1 MKNIYS
7 LLLLSIF
14 IFISCSP
21 DDNANPTAEDVTG
34 LTDGGATITV
44 KLLGQDPDGD
54 SIIYALESYA
64 SLGTGSV
71 SGDVLTYTPNDN
83 TNGVDNFS
91 YRVYDSE
98 NNVSNV
104 ANITITITGNVNNPP
119 TVINTSANSDGSA
132 VTFKLRGSDPE
143 GDSIT
148 FSIVGQPSK
157 GSVSL
162 SGATAVDVTATY
174 TPNANAYGSDSFTF
188 KANDGEYD
196 SNIGTASITLPDA
209 PDPDPVVTTT
219 IFFSEY
225 AEGTSNNKYLEIYNP
240 TGAEVDLTEYAFP
253 NVSNAPTTPGDF
265 EYWNEFPAGA
275 KIAAGGVYVI
285 ANPSADASIV
295 AKADHLFR
303 YLSNGDD
310 GFKLVKGTR
319 FNFTVIDVLGDWQGD
334 PGSGWDV
341 AGTTNGTKEHT
352 LVRKPSVKKGNS
364 DWDASRGTSESDSE
378 WIVYPQNTWTYLGGH
393 TID

>member
-14 IFISCSP
+14 IFISCDP
-21 DDNANPTAEDVTG
+21 DPLCNPTAEDVTG
-34 LTDGGATITV
+34 VTDGGATITV
-44 KLLGQDPDGD
+44 KLMGSDHHGD

-83 TNGVDNFS
+83 TNGVDSFS
-91 YRVYDSE
+91 YRVY
-98 NNVSNV
+98 NFGNCVSDV
-104 ANITITITGNVNNPP
+104 ASITITITGNVNNPP
-119 TVINTSANSDGSA
+119 TVDNLSATSDGDPI
-132 VTFKLRGSDPE
+132 TITLTGSDPE

-162 SGATAVDVTATY
+162 SGSTATY
-174 TPNANAYGSDSFTF
+174 TPNASASGSDSFTY

-196 SNIGTASITLPDA
+196 SNIGTVSITLPDA
-209 PDPDPVVTTT
+209 PDPVATTT

-225 AEGTSNNKYLEIYNP
+225 AEGSSNNKYLEIYNP

-253 NVSNAPTTPGDF
+253 NVSNAPNTPGQH
-265 EYWNEFPAGA
+265 EYWNTFPAGA
-275 KIAAGGVYVI
+275 KVAAGGVYVI
-285 ANPSADASIV
+285 AHPSADASIK
-295 AKADHLFR
+295 AKANHEFT

-310 GFKLVKGTR
+310 GFKLVKGTESS
-319 FNFTVIDVLGDWQGD
+319 FTVIDVIGDWQGD

-341 AGTTNGTKEHT
+341 AGTTNGTKDHT
-352 LVRKPSVKKGNS
+352 LVRKPSIKKGNTN
-364 DWDASRGTSESDSE
+364 WDNSRGTSESDSE
-378 WIVYPQNTWTYLGGH
+378 WIVYPQNTWTYLGSH
-393 TID
+393 TTD

>member
-7 LLLLSIF
+7 LLLLTIF

-34 LTDGGATITV
+34 FTDGGATITV

-119 TVINTSANSDGSA
+119 TVNNISATSDGSA
-132 VTFKLRGSDPE
+132 ITVTLTGSDPE

-162 SGATAVDVTATY
+162 SGSTATY
-174 TPNANAYGSDSFTF
+174 TPNASASGSDSFTY

-196 SNIGTASITLPDA
+196 SNIGTVSITLPDA
-209 PDPDPVVTTT
+209 PDPVVEPKT
-219 IFFSEY
+219 IFISEY

-253 NVSNAPTTPGDF
+253 NVSNAPSTTGQH

-295 AKADHLFR
+295 AKADHTFR

-310 GFKLVKGTR
+310 GFKLVKGTESS
-319 FNFTVIDVLGDWQGD
+319 FIVIDVLGDWQGD

-364 DWDASRGTSESDSE
+364 DWDASRGTNESDSE
-378 WIVYPQNTWTYLGGH
+378 WIVYPQNTWTFLGGH

>member
-119 TVINTSANSDGSA
+119 TVNNVSATSDGSA
-132 VTFKLRGSDPE
+132 ITITLIGSDPE

-148 FSIVGQPSK
+148 FSIVGQPTK

-162 SGATAVDVTATY
+162 SGSTATY

-253 NVSNAPTTPGDF
+253 NVSNDPTTSGEH
-265 EYWNEFPAGA
+265 EYWNTFPAGA
-275 KIAAGGVYVI
+275 KVAAGGVYVI
-285 ANPSADASIV
+285 AHPSADGSIL
-295 AKADHLFR
+295 AKADYTFR

-310 GFKLVKGTR
+310 GFKLVKGVESS
-319 FNFTVIDVLGDWQGD
+319 FTVIDVLGDWQARPSG
-334 PGSGWDV
+334 GWDV
-341 AGTTNGTKEHT
+341 AGTSRGTKDKT
-352 LVRKPSVKKGNS
+352 LVRKPNVKQGNS
-364 DWDASRGTSESDSE
+364 NWDKSRGTTESDSE

>member
-14 IFISCSP
+14 IFISCDP
-21 DDNANPTAEDVTG
+21 DPLGNPTAEDVTG
-34 LTDGGATITV
+34 VTDGGATITV
-44 KLLGQDPDGD
+44 KLMGSDPDGD

-98 NNVSNV
+98 NNVSNI
-104 ANITITITGNVNNPP
+104 ASITITITGNVNNPP
-119 TVINTSANSDGSA
+119 TVDNISATSDGSA
-132 VTFKLRGSDPE
+132 ITVTLTGSDPE

-162 SGATAVDVTATY
+162 SGSTATY
-174 TPNANAYGSDSFTF
+174 TPGANAYGSDSFTY

-196 SNIGTASITLPDA
+196 SNIGTVSITLPDA
-209 PDPDPVVTTT
+209 PDPVATTT

-225 AEGTSNNKYLEIYNP
+225 AEGSSNNKYLEIYNP
-240 TGAEVDLTEYAFP
+240 TGAEVDLTQYAFP

-275 KIAAGGVYVI
+275 KVAAGGVYVI
-285 ANPSADASIV
+285 AHPQADASIL
-295 AKADHLFR
+295 AKADHEFR

-341 AGTTNGTKEHT
+341 AGTTNGTKDKT
-352 LVRKPSVKKGNS
+352 LVRKPNVKQGNS
-364 DWDASRGTSESDSE
+364 NWDNSRGTSESDSE
-378 WIVYPQNTWTYLGGH
+378 WIVYPQNTWTYLGSH
-393 TID
+393 TTD

>member
-98 NNVSNV
+98 NNVSNI
-104 ANITITITGNVNNPP
+104 AKITITITGNVNNPP

-209 PDPDPVVTTT
+209 PDPDPVVTNT

-253 NVSNAPTTPGDF
+253 NVSNAPNTPGQH
-265 EYWNEFPAGA
+265 EYWNTFPAGA
-275 KIAAGGVYVI
+275 KVAAGGVYVI
-285 ANPSADASIV
+285 AHPQADASIL
-295 AKADHLFR
+295 AKADHEFR

-310 GFKLVKGTR
+310 GFKLVKGTESS
-319 FNFTVIDVLGDWQGD
+319 FTVIDVLGNWQGD

-364 DWDASRGTSESDSE
+364 DWDTSRGTSESDSE

>member
-21 DDNANPTAEDVTG
+21 DDNGNPTAEDVTG
-34 LTDGGATITV
+34 VTDGGATITV
-44 KLLGQDPDGD
+44 KLMGQDPDGD

-98 NNVSNV
+98 NNVSDI
-104 ANITITITGNVNNPP
+104 ASITITITGNVNNPP
-119 TVINTSANSDGSA
+119 TVDNISATSDGSA
-132 VTFKLRGSDPE
+132 ITVTLTGSDPE

-162 SGATAVDVTATY
+162 SGSTATY
-174 TPNANAYGSDSFTF
+174 TPNANACGSDSFTY

-196 SNIGTASITLPDA
+196 SNIGTVSITLPDA
-209 PDPDPVVTTT
+209 PDPVDETT
-219 IFFSEY
+219 IFISEY
-225 AEGTSNNKYLEIYNP
+225 AEGSSNNKYLEIYNP
-240 TGAEVDLTEYAFP
+240 TGAEVDLTQYAFP
-253 NVSNAPTTPGDF
+253 NVSNAPTTTGDF

-275 KIAAGGVYVI
+275 KVAAGGVYVI
-285 ANPSADASIV
+285 AHPQADASIL
-295 AKADHLFR
+295 AKADHEFR
-303 YLSNGDD
+303 YLSNGND

-334 PGSGWDV
+334 PGSGGWDV
-341 AGTTNGTKEHT
+341 AGTNNATKDNT
-352 LVRKPSVKKGNS
+352 LVRKPSIKKGNS
-364 DWDASRGTSESDSE
+364 NWDNSRGTDATNSE
-378 WIVYPQNTWTYLGGH
+378 WIVYDNNTWTYLGGH
-393 TID
+393 TTD

>member
-1 MKNIYS
+1 MPI
-7 LLLLSIF
+7 
-14 IFISCSP
+14 
-21 DDNANPTAEDVTG
+21 AEDVTG
-34 LTDGGATITV
+34 ATDGGATISV
-44 KLLGQDPDGD
+44 KLMGSDANGNSFNINQDNVT
-54 SIIYALESYA
+54 YALESYP

-83 TNGVDNFS
+83 TNGIDNFS
-91 YRVYDSE
+91 YRVYDS
-98 NNVSNV
+98 NNWPSNI
-104 ANITITITGNVNNPP
+104 ANITIEITGNVNNPP
-119 TVINTSANSDGSA
+119 TVDNLSATSDGEPI
-132 VTFKLRGSDPE
+132 TITLTGSDPE

-162 SGATAVDVTATY
+162 SGSTATY
-174 TPNANAYGSDSFTF
+174 TPNPSASGSDSFTY

-196 SNIGTASITLPDA
+196 SNIGTVSITLPDA
-209 PDPDPVVTTT
+209 PDPVATTT

-225 AEGTSNNKYLEIYNP
+225 AEGSSNNKYLEIYNP

-253 NVSNAPTTPGDF
+253 NVSNAPTTPGQF
-265 EYWNEFPAGA
+265 EYWNSFPAGA
-275 KIAAGGVYVI
+275 KVAAGGVYVI
-285 ANPSADASIV
+285 AHPQADASIL
-295 AKADHLFR
+295 AKADHEFR

-341 AGTTNGTKEHT
+341 AGTTNGTKDKT
-352 LVRKPSVKKGNS
+352 LVRKPNVKQGNS
-364 DWDASRGTSESDSE
+364 NWDNSRGTNESDSE

-393 TID
+393 TTD

>member
-1 MKNIYS
+1 MKNLYS
-7 LLLLSIF
+7 LLILSIF
-14 IFISCSP
+14 VFISCSI
-21 DDNANPTAEDVTG
+21 DENGNPTAEDVTG
-34 LTDGGATITV
+34 LTDGGATISV

-54 SIIYALESYA
+54 SIIYSLKSYA

-83 TNGVDNFS
+83 TNGTDSFT
-91 YRVYDSE
+91 YRVYDEE
-98 NNVSNV
+98 NNVSNI

-119 TVINTSANSDGSA
+119 TVDNISATSDGSA
-132 VTFKLRGSDPE
+132 ITVTLTGTDPE
-143 GDSIT
+143 GDTIT

-162 SGATAVDVTATY
+162 SGSTATY
-174 TPNANAYGSDSFTF
+174 TPSANAYGTDTFTY

-196 SNIGTASITLPDA
+196 SNIGTVSITLPDA
-209 PDPDPVVTTT
+209 PDPVDETT
-219 IFFSEY
+219 IFISEY
-225 AEGTSNNKYLEIYNP
+225 AEGSSYNKYLEIYNP
-240 TGAEVDLTEYAFP
+240 TGAEVDLTQYAFP
-253 NVSNAPTTPGDF
+253 SVANAPATTGQY

-275 KIAAGGVYVI
+275 KIAAGGVYII
-285 ANPSADASIV
+285 ADDRADASIT
-295 AKADHLFR
+295 AKANHTHR

-310 GFKLVKGTR
+310 GYKIVKGTKS
-319 FNFTVIDVLGDWQGD
+319 NFTVVDVLGDWQGD

-341 AGTTNGTKEHT
+341 AGTNNATKDHT

-364 DWDASRGTSESDSE
+364 NWNNSRGTDATNSE
-378 WIVYPQNTWTYLGGH
+378 WIVYDNNTWTYLGTH

>member
-21 DDNANPTAEDVTG
+21 DDNGNPTAEDVTG
-34 LTDGGATITV
+34 VTDGGATITV
-44 KLLGQDPDGD
+44 KLMGQDPDGD

-98 NNVSNV
+98 NNVSDI
-104 ANITITITGNVNNPP
+104 ASITITITGNVNNPP
-119 TVINTSANSDGSA
+119 TVDNISATSDGSA
-132 VTFKLRGSDPE
+132 ITVTLTGSDPE
-143 GDSIT
+143 GESIT

-162 SGATAVDVTATY
+162 SGSTATY
-174 TPNANAYGSDSFTF
+174 TPNANASGSDSFTY

-196 SNIGTASITLPDA
+196 SNIGTVSITLPDA
-209 PDPDPVVTTT
+209 PDPVDETT
-219 IFFSEY
+219 IFISEY
-225 AEGTSNNKYLEIYNP
+225 AEGSSNNKYLEIYNP
-240 TGAEVDLTEYAFP
+240 TGAEVDLTQYAFP
-253 NVSNAPTTPGDF
+253 NVSNAPTTTGDF

-275 KIAAGGVYVI
+275 KVAAGGVYVI
-285 ANPSADASIV
+285 AHPQADASIL
-295 AKADHLFR
+295 AKADHEFR
-303 YLSNGDD
+303 YLSNGND

-334 PGSGWDV
+334 PGSGGWDV
-341 AGTTNGTKEHT
+341 AGTNNATKDNT
-352 LVRKPSVKKGNS
+352 LVRKPSIKKGNS
-364 DWDASRGTSESDSE
+364 NWDNSRGTDATNSE
-378 WIVYPQNTWTYLGGH
+378 WIVYDNNTWTYLGGH
-393 TID
+393 TTD

>member
-21 DDNANPTAEDVTG
+21 DDNGSPTAEDVTG

-44 KLLGQDPDGD
+44 KLMGSDPDGD

-83 TNGVDNFS
+83 TNGVDSFS

-104 ANITITITGNVNNPP
+104 ASITITITGNVNNPP
-119 TVINTSANSDGSA
+119 TVDNISATSDGSA
-132 VTFKLRGSDPE
+132 ITVTLTGSDPE

-162 SGATAVDVTATY
+162 SGSTATY
-174 TPNANAYGSDSFTF
+174 TPGANAYGSDSFTY

-196 SNIGTASITLPDA
+196 SNIGTVSITLPDA
-209 PDPDPVVTTT
+209 PDPVATTT

-225 AEGTSNNKYLEIYNP
+225 AEGSSNNKYLEIYNP
-240 TGAEVDLTEYAFP
+240 TGAEVDLTQYAFP

-275 KIAAGGVYVI
+275 KVAAGGVYVI
-285 ANPSADASIV
+285 AHPQADASIL
-295 AKADHLFR
+295 AKADHEFR

-334 PGSGWDV
+334 TGSGWDV
-341 AGTTNGTKEHT
+341 AGTTNGTKDKT
-352 LVRKPSVKKGNS
+352 LVRKPNVKQGNS
-364 DWDASRGTSESDSE
+364 NWDNSRGTSVSDSE

-393 TID
+393 TTD

>member
-98 NNVSNV
+98 NNVSNI
-104 ANITITITGNVNNPP
+104 AKITITITGNVNNPP

-174 TPNANAYGSDSFTF
+174 TPNANAYG
-188 KANDGEYD
+188 
-196 SNIGTASITLPDA
+196 
-209 PDPDPVVTTT
+209 
-219 IFFSEY
+219 
-225 AEGTSNNKYLEIYNP
+225 
-240 TGAEVDLTEYAFP
+240 
-253 NVSNAPTTPGDF
+253 
-265 EYWNEFPAGA
+265 
-275 KIAAGGVYVI
+275 
-285 ANPSADASIV
+285 
-295 AKADHLFR
+295 
-303 YLSNGDD
+303 LS
-310 GFKLVKGTR
+310 L
-319 FNFTVIDVLGDWQGD
+319 I
-334 PGSGWDV
+334 
-341 AGTTNGTKEHT
+341 H
-352 LVRKPSVKKGNS
+352 
-364 DWDASRGTSESDSE
+364 
-378 WIVYPQNTWTYLGGH
+378 I
-393 TID
+393 

>member
-196 SNIGTASITLPDA
+196 SNIGTASISLPDA
-209 PDPDPVVTTT
+209 PDPVDETT
-219 IFFSEY
+219 IFISEY
-225 AEGTSNNKYLEIYNP
+225 AEGSAYNKYLEIYNP
-240 TGAEVDLTEYAFP
+240 TGSEVDLSQYAFP
-253 NVSNAPTTPGDF
+253 NVTNAP
-265 EYWNEFPAGA
+265 
-275 KIAAGGVYVI
+275 
-285 ANPSADASIV
+285 
-295 AKADHLFR
+295 
-303 YLSNGDD
+303 
-310 GFKLVKGTR
+310 
-319 FNFTVIDVLGDWQGD
+319 
-334 PGSGWDV
+334 
-341 AGTTNGTKEHT
+341 
-352 LVRKPSVKKGNS
+352 
-364 DWDASRGTSESDSE
+364 
-378 WIVYPQNTWTYLGGH
+378 
-393 TID
+393 

>member
-1 MKNIYS
+1 M
-7 LLLLSIF
+7 
-14 IFISCSP
+14 
-21 DDNANPTAEDVTG
+21 
-34 LTDGGATITV
+34 
-44 KLLGQDPDGD
+44 
-54 SIIYALESYA
+54 
-64 SLGTGSV
+64 GTGSV

-196 SNIGTASITLPDA
+196 SNIGTASI
-209 PDPDPVVTTT
+209 
-219 IFFSEY
+219 
-225 AEGTSNNKYLEIYNP
+225 
-240 TGAEVDLTEYAFP
+240 
-253 NVSNAPTTPGDF
+253 
-265 EYWNEFPAGA
+265 
-275 KIAAGGVYVI
+275 
-285 ANPSADASIV
+285 
-295 AKADHLFR
+295 
-303 YLSNGDD
+303 LS
-310 GFKLVKGTR
+310 L
-319 FNFTVIDVLGDWQGD
+319 I
-334 PGSGWDV
+334 
-341 AGTTNGTKEHT
+341 H
-352 LVRKPSVKKGNS
+352 
-364 DWDASRGTSESDSE
+364 
-378 WIVYPQNTWTYLGGH
+378 I
-393 TID
+393 

>member
-1 MKNIYS
+1 M
-7 LLLLSIF
+7 
-14 IFISCSP
+14 
-21 DDNANPTAEDVTG
+21 
-34 LTDGGATITV
+34 
-44 KLLGQDPDGD
+44 
-54 SIIYALESYA
+54 
-64 SLGTGSV
+64 GTGSV

-119 TVINTSANSDGSA
+119 TVDNISATSIDGSA
-132 VTFKLRGSDPE
+132 ITITLTGSDPE

-162 SGATAVDVTATY
+162 SGSTATY
-174 TPNANAYGSDSFTF
+174 TPNTSASGTDSFTY

-196 SNIGTASITLPDA
+196 SNIGTVSITLPDA
-209 PDPDPVVTTT
+209 PDPVATTT

-225 AEGTSNNKYLEIYNP
+225 AEGSSNNKYLEIYNP
-240 TGAEVDLTEYAFP
+240 TGAEVDLTQYAFP

-295 AKADHLFR
+295 AKADHTFR

-310 GFKLVKGTR
+310 GFKLVKGTESS
-319 FNFTVIDVLGDWQGD
+319 FTVIDVLGDWQGD

-341 AGTTNGTKEHT
+341 AGTTNGTRDKT
-352 LVRKPSVKKGNS
+352 LVRKPNVKQGNS
-364 DWDASRGTSESDSE
+364 NWDNSRGTSESDSE

>member
-21 DDNANPTAEDVTG
+21 DENANPTAEDVTG

-98 NNVSNV
+98 NNISNV

-119 TVINTSANSDGSA
+119 TVINTSVNSDGSA

-253 NVSNAPTTPGDF
+253 NVSNAPNTPGQH
-265 EYWNEFPAGA
+265 EYWNTFPAGA
-275 KIAAGGVYVI
+275 KVAAGGVYVI
-285 ANPSADASIV
+285 AHPQADASIL
-295 AKADHLFR
+295 AKADHEFR

-310 GFKLVKGTR
+310 GFKLVKVTESS
-319 FNFTVIDVLGDWQGD
+319 FTVIDVLGNWQGD

-364 DWDASRGTSESDSE
+364 DWDSSRGTSESDSE